1 LQKHQDNAVGMS
13 YKVMKGMDLSKI
25 SMYLEG
31 HDEQSSA
38 EILDKNL
45 KYYSASVDKSVSRL
59 ELSFTRLKNVN
70 LSEEDNEML
79 EKKIQLALKWLKDL
93 KDNIKQSQDKSEFI
107 SATSYKKW
115 HVFNLLPS
123 VIEGYFI
130 TTLIQTKINRIVTNL
145 SESSHKMHLRN
156 AQKQIKKSR
165 ELFSELLDLS
175 EASDL
180 NNAEELRI
188 KAYNELIIAQSILK
202 SKFSQFSC

>member
-1 LQKHQDNAVGMS
+1 MS

-25 SMYLEG
+25 SMYLKG
-31 HDEQSSA
+31 HDEESSA

-45 KYYSASVDKSVSRL
+45 EYYLASVDKTISRL
-59 ELSFTRLKNVN
+59 ELSHTRLRNIN
-70 LSEEDNEML
+70 LSPEDNEML
-79 EKKIQLALKWLKDL
+79 EKKIQLALKWLNDL
-93 KDNIKQSQDKSEFI
+93 KDNIKKSKDKSEFI
-107 SATSYKKW
+107 SVTSYKKW

-130 TTLIQTKINRIVTNL
+130 TTIIQTKINRIVTNL

-156 AQKQIKKSR
+156 AQKQIKRSR
-165 ELFSELLDLS
+165 ELFLELLDLS

-188 KAYNELIIAQSILK
+188 KAYNELITAQSILK